1 MPSNLHLPLIE
12 KIENENPGSASALLA
27 ALANLSQHQF
37 SDEQEL
43 KAAILNA
50 IAEQLQVRTPS
61 FSTNWVGKLEPSDSL
76 SSLRP
81 QI

>member
-1 MPSNLHLPLIE
+1 MPSNFHLPPV
-12 KIENENPGSASALLA
+12 ENENSGTASDLLA
-27 ALANLSQHQF
+27 ALANLSRHQF
-37 SDEQEL
+37 ADEQEL

-50 IAEQLQVRTPS
+50 ITEQLQVRTPS